1 MSEGRRIVEALGGE
15 WRGRSGLAP
24 CPICQPEGRRDQR
37 ALAVAENGGRTL
49 VKCHKSDC
57 AAWPELQ
64 RRGLVEGRGEGGGA
78 PPDPAE
84 AERRRREE
92 QRKDAQRLRTAHELF
107 AAGVSCEGT
116 PAATYLEAR
125 GIHGL
130 KFNRLRAT
138 LRFVPEALHSPSGL
152 RLPAMLAQ
160 VRGPK
165 GEALGVHRTFLRP
178 DGSGKAE
185 VAPAKMMLGASAGGA
200 VRFGPDARVIALAE
214 GIETALSI
222 VRGSRLTVW
231 ACLSTSGLKGCVLPP
246 LPIAGV
252 VVIAADHDEAGLAAA
267 QATAARLEAEGR
279 ATSIIHPPRPGDD
292 FNDVIRGDA

>member
-15 WRGRSGLAP
+15 WRGRSGLASCP
-24 CPICQPEGRRDQR
+24 CCQMEGRRDQR
-37 ALAVAENGGRTL
+37 ALSITDSGGRTL
-49 VKCHKSDC
+49 VKCHKSGC
-57 AAWPELQ
+57 AVWPELQ

-92 QRKDAQRLRTAHELF
+92 RQKDAQRLRTAHELF

-116 PAATYLEAR
+116 PAAAYLEAR
-125 GIHGL
+125 GLLGL
-130 KFNRLRAT
+130 RFNRMKNT
-138 LRFVPEALHSPSGL
+138 LRFIAETPHSPSGL

-160 VRGPK
+160 VRGPN
-165 GEALGVHRTFLRP
+165 GEALGIHRTYLKP

-200 VRFGPDARVIALAE
+200 VRFGPDAPVIALAE
-214 GIETALSI
+214 GLETALSI
-222 VRGSRLTVW
+222 GRASRLTVW
-231 ACLSTSGLKGCVLPP
+231 ACLSTSGLRGCVLPP

-267 QATAARLEAEGR
+267 EATAARLEAEGR
-279 ATSIIHPPRPGDD
+279 ATSVIHPQRPGTDW
-292 FNDVIRGDA
+292 NDLLRGDA